1 MKPFSTFTFL
11 IFSTLIFLSSCKS
24 EKPSDKNIVALT
36 SDNFS
41 SEIEKGVV
49 LVDFWASWCMP
60 CRAMSPIINGI
71 VKETLGK
78 VKVCKVDIDAQEAL
92 AKQFGITAI
101 PTLIIFKNGQPVETL
116 VGMKSKN
123 AILEALA
130 KHVELK

>member
-1 MKPFSTFTFL
+1 M
-11 IFSTLIFLSSCKS
+11 
-24 EKPSDKNIVALT
+24 ALT